1 MTGKW
6 RKLGEEWLRIIDE
19 ETQKFVQNRP
29 ILRLIYR
36 LGCQARKV
44 MSPKDVVIPKDIVIE
59 VPAAQLT
66 LEGHAP
72 TVEVSPTTH
81 QVGLSATARG
91 EASLEARHIPA
102 IVSDKKFQR
111 ILWILLG
118 VSILL
123 ILIPVA
129 LTVLLSLPK
138 EIEAILGILPNFGYA
153 GFAVFLAAWLS
164 RASAGPDS

>member
-1 MTGKW
+1 MPGRW
-6 RKLGEEWLRIIDE
+6 RKLGEGWLRIIDE
-19 ETQKFVQNRP
+19 ETQKFVKNRP
-29 ILRLIYR
+29 LLRLIYR
-36 LGCQARKV
+36 LGCEARKV
-44 MSPKDVVIPKDIVIE
+44 MFPKDV
-59 VPAAQLT
+59 
-66 LEGHAP
+66 
-72 TVEVSPTTH
+72 VEVSPTTH

-91 EASLEARHIPA
+91 EASLEVRHIPA
-102 IVSDKKFQR
+102 IVSDKKFPR

-153 GFAVFLAAWLS
+153 GCAVFLAALLG

>member
-6 RKLGEEWLRIIDE
+6 RKLGEGWLRIIDE

-29 ILRLIYR
+29 SLRLIYR
-36 LGCQARKV
+36 LGCEAYKV
-44 MSPKDVVIPKDIVIE
+44 MSPPKGVVIE
-59 VPAAQLT
+59 VPVDQISLR
-66 LEGHAP
+66 GHAP
-72 TVEVSPTTH
+72 TVTASPTTH
-81 QVGLSATARG
+81 QVELPATARG
-91 EASLEARHIPA
+91 EASLEVRHIPA

-138 EIEAILGILPNFGYA
+138 EIEAILRILPNFGYA

-164 RASAGPDS
+164 RASGGPDS